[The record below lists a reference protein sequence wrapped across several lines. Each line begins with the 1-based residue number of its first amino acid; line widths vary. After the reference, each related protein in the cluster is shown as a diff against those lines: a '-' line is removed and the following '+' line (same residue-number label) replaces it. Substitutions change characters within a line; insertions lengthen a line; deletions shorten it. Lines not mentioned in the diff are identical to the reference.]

1 MQPWN
6 HLEILSKEKIW
17 IILSISEQQ
26 SQEPTGKK
34 DLGQKGGRRKDMFC
48 QVWLKLLCGGQIS
61 NGCMIESKYLT
72 SVYISDSNEQEL
84 LTQAAHL
91 VNILGSRTRIEL

>member
-1 MQPWN
+1 MKPPGN
-6 HLEILSKEKIW
+6 LSRR
-17 IILSISEQQ
+17 
-26 SQEPTGKK
+26 K
-34 DLGQKGGRRKDMFC
+34 DLEHSQHLCVAMSRAHWETGPRSGRRKKKRLVLFC
-48 QVWLKLLCGGQIS
+48 QVCLKWLCGGQIS
-61 NGCMIESKYLT
+61 NGYMVESKYLT

>member
-1 MQPWN
+1 MKPPGN
-6 HLEILSKEKIW
+6 LIKR
-17 IILSISEQQ
+17 
-26 SQEPTGKK
+26 K
-34 DLGQKGGRRKDMFC
+34 DLEHSQHLCAAISRAPWETGPRSGRRKKKGHVLFC
-48 QVWLKLLCGGQIS
+48 QVWLKLLCVGQIF
-61 NGCMIESKYLT
+61 NGYMVESKYLT